1 MLYSPKQVAIM
12 AKINVETLRYYEQN
26 GVLPSPVR
34 DKNGYRLYDDDTIEK
49 LETVKYAKSCG
60 LTLKETKEIF
70 AILEN
75 ENIDYNF
82 IIELINEKTNEI
94 NQKIADLNK
103 MKEIFDKIKTNIAN
117 ETKCPIKTTL
127 TNLQIPS

>member
-1 MLYSPKQVAIM
+1 MLYSPKQVAKM
-12 AKINVETLRYYEQN
+12 AQINVETLRYYEQN

-49 LETVKYAKSCG
+49 LEIVKYAKTCG

-70 AILEN
+70 VILEDK
-75 ENIDYNF
+75 NIDYNF
-82 IIELINEKTNEI
+82 IIKFINKKTNEI
-94 NQKIADLNK
+94 NRKIADLNK
-103 MKEIFDKIKTNIAN
+103 MKEIFDKIKTNIAI

-127 TNLQIPS
+127 KNL

>member
-1 MLYSPKQVAIM
+1 MLYSPKQVAKM
-12 AKINVETLRYYEQN
+12 AQINVETLRYYEQN

-49 LETVKYAKSCG
+49 LETVKYAKTCG

-70 AILEN
+70 VILEDK
-75 ENIDYNF
+75 NIDYNS
-82 IIELINEKTNEI
+82 IIEFINKKTNEI
-94 NQKIADLNK
+94 NRKIANLNK
-103 MKEIFDKIKTNIAN
+103 MKEIFDKIKTNIAI

-127 TNLQIPS
+127 KNL